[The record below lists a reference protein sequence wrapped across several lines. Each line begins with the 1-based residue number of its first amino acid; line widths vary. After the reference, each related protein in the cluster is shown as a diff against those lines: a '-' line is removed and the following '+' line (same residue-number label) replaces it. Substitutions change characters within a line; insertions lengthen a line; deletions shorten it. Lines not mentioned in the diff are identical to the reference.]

1 MAFVIGYDHL
11 LRILSTGDLAANE
24 IYYHIQCLRNFHN
37 KFNKAQKQSRISI
50 NKMDRPESKF
60 QL

>member
-11 LRILSTGDLAANE
+11 LRTLSTGDLAANE